1 MDGVFLQSGRGFLA
15 KWTGFSCVMGKQ
27 SPTPT
32 PTSLSFL
39 KFVQVEFQ
47 VGVEFD
53 NNNNKLYIFPW

>member
-1 MDGVFLQSGRGFLA
+1 MVGVFLQSGRGFLA
-15 KWTGFSCVMGKQ
+15 KWTGFYCVMGKQ

-53 NNNNKLYIFPW
+53 NMANKNSF